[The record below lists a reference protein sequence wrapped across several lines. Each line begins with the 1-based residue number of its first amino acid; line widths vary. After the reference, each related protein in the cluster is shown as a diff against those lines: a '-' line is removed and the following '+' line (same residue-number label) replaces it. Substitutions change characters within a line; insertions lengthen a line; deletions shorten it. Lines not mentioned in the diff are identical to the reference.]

1 MRYPVKVPLMRL
13 WFIPFLA
20 LFIGCRPESSFPPP
34 PPMQLLPLFG
44 TITVT
49 PDQSAGHAQR
59 FSVRLDRAPGK
70 PEPTYL
76 GLLINARDN
85 GADACYLFA
94 NLETG
99 RPRLVNDSGSGAQEL
114 TGPGRIA
121 NQQCQLQAA
130 ASVIE
135 RRDTTIEAHFNLEFK
150 SSFAGPKKLY
160 VIAENLSGKS
170 TGIQLAGD
178 FLVQ

>member
-1 MRYPVKVPLMRL
+1 MRL
-13 WFIPFLA
+13 WFIPIFA
-20 LFIGCRPESSFPPP
+20 FAIGCRPEGSFPPP
-34 PPMQLLPLFG
+34 PPMQRLPLFG
-44 TITVT
+44 TLTVT
-49 PDQSAGHAQR
+49 PDQSAGHTKR

-70 PEPTYL
+70 PEPTYV
-76 GLLINARDN
+76 GLLINARDT

-114 TGPGRIA
+114 TGSGQLA
-121 NQQCQLQAA
+121 NHQCLLKAA
-130 ASVIE
+130 GSVVE
-135 RRDTTIEAHFNLEFK
+135 RHDSIIEAHFDLEFK
-150 SSFAGPKKLY
+150 PSFVGPKKLY